1 MNLLISENS
10 QPQERMEVFDSHCHY
25 HLDSDGFDFFK
36 QPAPSAES
44 PQISKS
50 SLCLM
55 GTAEGDWDNLT
66 KLAASLRDDDK
77 TGIWSHVHEGFGVHP
92 WHAHRVSDKW
102 LEQLE
107 ALLIANPRAVVGEIG
122 LDKVSKTPETG
133 KCEKEAQERVFMAQ
147 WDLACRLG
155 RPVSVHCV
163 KAHGFLSELC
173 RKSNPAPRT
182 KQTAP
187 LAPHP
192 PVVGLHSYS
201 GSADIAAQLVGLRAT
216 GTRYYFGFAHAI
228 NARTPQLWDRLK
240 GCLKVIP
247 RDRVLLESDLENPEM
262 KDEHLVTMLELL
274 AKEWDVSVEEAARQT
289 QENAERFFSSF

>member
-1 MNLLISENS
+1 
-10 QPQERMEVFDSHCHY
+10 MEIFDSHCHY
-25 HLDSDGFDFFK
+25 HLDGGSFDFFGGS
-36 QPAPSAES
+36 QPNKNSV
-44 PQISKS
+44 
-50 SLCLM
+50 CLL

-66 KLAASLRDDDK
+66 KLAASLRDDK
-77 TGIWSHVHEGFGVHP
+77 TGTWDKVHEGFGVHP
-92 WHAHRVSDKW
+92 WNAHRVSDKW
-102 LEQLE
+102 LEHLE
-107 ALLIANPRAVVGEIG
+107 ELLVANPRAIVGEIG

-133 KCEKEAQERVFMAQ
+133 KCEKEIQEKVFMAQ

-173 RKSNPAPRT
+173 RKSNPAPRV
-182 KQTAP
+182 KQTGP

-192 PVVGLHSYS
+192 PAVGLHSYS

-216 GTRYYFGFAHAI
+216 GTLYYFGFSHVI

-247 RDRVLLESDLENPEM
+247 KNRVLLESDLENPET
-262 KDEHLVTMLELL
+262 KDEHLIAMLELL
-274 AKEWDVSVEEAARQT
+274 SKEWDVSIEEAARQT
-289 QENAERFFSSF
+289 YENAQRFFSSF